1 MLRLIGINS
10 VFQIQERSAVEQ
22 TILYAISLGG
32 DTDTIATMAAAI
44 AGAFYGLEAVPQAW
58 QDSCEGVE
66 DALMFGEKMAELISP
81 GDAPWVTLWS
91 RTVMLLLQFF

>member
-1 MLRLIGINS
+1 MSYDNKLVSGSL
-10 VFQIQERSAVEQ
+10 IQEHSPVEQ

-44 AGAFYGLEAVPQAW
+44 AGAFYGLESVPQAW

-66 DALMFGEKMAELISP
+66 DALMYGEKMFELISP
-81 GDAPWVTLWS
+81 GDKS
-91 RTVMLLLQFF
+91 

>member
-1 MLRLIGINS
+1 MLCLIGINS
-10 VFQIQERSAVEQ
+10 VSQIQERSSVEQ

-66 DALMFGEKMAELISP
+66 DAMMFGEKMAELISP
-81 GDAPWVTLWS
+81 GDAP
-91 RTVMLLLQFF
+91 